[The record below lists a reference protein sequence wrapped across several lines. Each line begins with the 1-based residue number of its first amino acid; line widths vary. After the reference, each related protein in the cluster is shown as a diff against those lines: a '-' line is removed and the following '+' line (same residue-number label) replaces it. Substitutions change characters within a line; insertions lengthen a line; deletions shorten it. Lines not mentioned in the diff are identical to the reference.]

1 MPGTIIIKSLYV
13 FSNCSLTR
21 ILWCGFFFII
31 NSNSWMTNINT
42 IWIPDFFIDI
52 LFRIRSLEKRNWGPN
67 LTLHWLK
74 VAAIF
79 NKLLNLCKYQFFHLQ
94 NSQTFEGKKYKQ
106 EWKLLGT
113 CRSKKHHLI
122 WSSLLSSSSLDIGE
136 RIVHILRNIIDT

>member
-1 MPGTIIIKSLYV
+1 MYSLIV
-13 FSNCSLTR
+13 ISPQSSGVDF
-21 ILWCGFFFII
+21 III
-31 NSNSWMTNINT
+31 NSNWWMKNIKT
-42 IWIPDFFIDI
+42 VWIPDFCIDI
-52 LFRIRSLEKRNWGPN
+52 LFRIWSLEKRNWVRN
-67 LTLHWLK
+67 LTLHLLK

-122 WSSLLSSSSLDIGE
+122 RSSSSLSSSSSDIKE
-136 RIVHILRNIIDT
+136 RIVHILKNIIDT